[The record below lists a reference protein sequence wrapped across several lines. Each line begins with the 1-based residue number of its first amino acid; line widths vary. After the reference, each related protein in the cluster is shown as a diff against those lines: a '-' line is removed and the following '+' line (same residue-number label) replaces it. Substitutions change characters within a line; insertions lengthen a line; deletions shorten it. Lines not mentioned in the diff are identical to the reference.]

1 MKSSEEGLFMESLM
15 ADFFFYEMFVGFFFF
30 FFFFFFFQFSCV
42 KAKLVIK
49 QIRIKKMMVWMLVM
63 VSSMIT
69 QDIEDPKIN

>member
-1 MKSSEEGLFMESLM
+1 MKSSEEELFMQSLM
-15 ADFFFYEMFVGFFFF
+15 AD

-63 VSSMIT
+63 MSSMIT
-69 QDIEDPKIN
+69 QDIEEPKIN

>member
-1 MKSSEEGLFMESLM
+1 MKSSEEELFMQSLM
-15 ADFFFYEMFVGFFFF
+15 ADFI

>member
-1 MKSSEEGLFMESLM
+1 MKSSEEELFMQSLM
-15 ADFFFYEMFVGFFFF
+15 ADFF

>member
-15 ADFFFYEMFVGFFFF
+15 ADF

>member
-15 ADFFFYEMFVGFFFF
+15 AD
-30 FFFFFFFQFSCV
+30 FFFFFQFSCV

-69 QDIEDPKIN
+69 QDIEEPKIN

>member
-1 MKSSEEGLFMESLM
+1 MKSSEEELFMQSLM
-15 ADFFFYEMFVGFFFF
+15 AD

>member
-1 MKSSEEGLFMESLM
+1 MKSSEEELFMQSLM
-15 ADFFFYEMFVGFFFF
+15 ADF

>member
-15 ADFFFYEMFVGFFFF
+15 AD
-30 FFFFFFFQFSCV
+30 FFFFFQFSCV

>member
-1 MKSSEEGLFMESLM
+1 MKSSEEKLFMKSLM
-15 ADFFFYEMFVGFFFF
+15 ADFFFFFS
-30 FFFFFFFQFSCV
+30 FFFQFSCV

>member
-1 MKSSEEGLFMESLM
+1 MKSSEEELFMQSLM
-15 ADFFFYEMFVGFFFF
+15 TD
-30 FFFFFFFQFSCV
+30 FFFFFFQFSCV

-69 QDIEDPKIN
+69 QDIEEPKIN

>member
-1 MKSSEEGLFMESLM
+1 MKSSEEELFMQSLM
-15 ADFFFYEMFVGFFFF
+15 AD
-30 FFFFFFFQFSCV
+30 FFFFFFQFSCV

-69 QDIEDPKIN
+69 QDIEEPKIN

>member
-1 MKSSEEGLFMESLM
+1 MKSSEEELFMQSLM
-15 ADFFFYEMFVGFFFF
+15 ADF

-49 QIRIKKMMVWMLVM
+49 QIRIKKVMVWMLVM
-63 VSSMIT
+63 VSSVIT